1 MTKQQIQKR
10 NYSAFLVHALFLA
23 LTMNFIDINTVVPNM
38 LAESGASSLHM
49 GILSSIMIG
58 GTSFMQLI
66 FAGIIYPL
74 RRKKPALL
82 AGIYLRVTALI
93 VLGIFLRT
101 LSGVGLWKV
110 WTILGLMTVF
120 SFSGAFANIS
130 YTDILGRT
138 IEPARRKKLLTV
150 KQLISSVGVIAS
162 ALLVKLILS
171 KLSYPKNYSTLFLLA
186 GALLTL
192 ATIGFWMIKEEDAP
206 VREKLPLG
214 QRFIAF
220 GKVIKEDKNM
230 RFYLLLINT
239 SGVILSTIPFLILFA
254 RTKFPIDGSLTGTFL
269 LLQMAGSLITNTLL
283 TFFSKGQRYRRLLYL
298 FVGLGASI
306 PLIALLASASS
317 LTFSLIFL
325 LTGSCMALYQILAPG
340 VLLEISTDENRPL
353 YSGLAGA
360 GSIMN
365 ILYPILAGAL
375 VATFGY
381 VPVFILTS
389 IYILIGFYAANK
401 IQCIRIL

>member
-1 MTKQQIQKR
+1 MTTQQIQKR
-10 NYSAFLVHALFLA
+10 NTTAFLVHALFLA

-38 LAESGASSLHM
+38 LAESGATSFHM
-49 GILSSIMIG
+49 GLLSSIMIG
-58 GTSFMQLI
+58 GTSFMQLL
-66 FAGIIYPL
+66 FAGVIYPM

-93 VLGIFLRT
+93 VLGILLRT
-101 LSGVGLWKV
+101 FSGVGLWKV

-138 IEPARRKKLLTV
+138 IEPTRRKRLLTT
-150 KQLISSVGVIAS
+150 KQLISSIGVIAS
-162 ALLVKLILS
+162 ALLVKMILS
-171 KLSYPKNYSTLFLLA
+171 TLTYPNNYSTLFLLA
-186 GALLTL
+186 GGLLAL

-206 VREKLPLG
+206 VREKLSLSK
-214 QRFIAF
+214 RFVAF
-220 GKVIKEDKNM
+220 AKVIREDKNM
-230 RFYLLLINT
+230 RLYLLFINT

-254 RTKFPIDGSLTGTFL
+254 RTKFPVDGSLTGTFL
-269 LLQMAGSLITNTLL
+269 LIQMTGSLLANTLL

-306 PLIALLASASS
+306 PLIALLASPSPT
-317 LTFSLIFL
+317 TFALVFL
-325 LTGSCMALYQILAPG
+325 LTGSSVALYQIVAPG

-360 GSIMN
+360 GSVMN

-375 VATFGY
+375 VTAIGF
-381 VPVFILTS
+381 VPVFMLTS
-389 IYILIGFYAANK
+389 LYILLGFSAARK
-401 IQCIRIL
+401 IQCERIS

>member
-1 MTKQQIQKR
+1 MTTQQIQKR
-10 NYSAFLVHALFLA
+10 NYTAFLVHALFLA

-38 LAESGASSLHM
+38 LAESGATSLHM
-49 GILSSIMIG
+49 GLLSSIMIG
-58 GTSFMQLI
+58 GTSFMQLL
-66 FAGIIYPL
+66 FAGIIFPL
-74 RRKKPALL
+74 KRKKPALL

-138 IEPARRKKLLTV
+138 IEPTRRKNLLTT
-150 KQLISSVGVIAS
+150 KQLISSVGVIVS
-162 ALLVKLILS
+162 ALLVKVILS
-171 KLSYPKNYSTLFLLA
+171 SMPYPKNYSTLFLLA
-186 GALLTL
+186 GALLAL

-206 VREKLPLG
+206 VKAKLSLSK
-214 QRFIAF
+214 RFEAF
-220 GKVIKEDKNM
+220 GQVIKEDSNM
-230 RFYLLLINT
+230 RLYLLLINT

-254 RTKFPIDGSLTGTFL
+254 RTKFPIDGSLIGTFL
-269 LLQMAGSLITNTLL
+269 LVQMAGSLLTNTLL
-283 TFFSKGQRYRRLLYL
+283 TFFSKGQGYRGLLYL
-298 FVGLGASI
+298 FISLGASI
-306 PLIALLASASS
+306 PLLAILASPSPV
-317 LTFSLIFL
+317 TFSLVFL
-325 LTGSCMALYQILAPG
+325 LTGASAALYQIVAPG

-375 VATFGY
+375 VVAVGY
-381 VPVFILTS
+381 MVVFILTS
-389 IYILIGFYAANK
+389 LYILLGFYAARK
-401 IQCIRIL
+401 IQCERIL

>member
-10 NYSAFLVHALFLA
+10 NYTAFLVHALFLA

-375 VATFGY
+375 VAAFGY
-381 VPVFILTS
+381 IPVFILTS
-389 IYILIGFYAANK
+389 IYILIGFYAAKK

>member
-1 MTKQQIQKR
+1 MNTQEIQKR
-10 NYSAFLVHALFLA
+10 NYTAFLVHALFLA

-38 LAESGASSLHM
+38 LAESGATSLHM

-58 GTSFMQLI
+58 GASFMQLL
-66 FAGIIYPL
+66 FAGVIFPL

-82 AGIYLRVTALI
+82 LGIYLRVTALI

-120 SFSGAFANIS
+120 SFSGAFSNIS
-130 YTDILGRT
+130 YTDIMGRT
-138 IEPARRKKLLTV
+138 IEPARRKNLLTV
-150 KQLISSVGVIAS
+150 KQLIASVGVIAS

-171 KLSYPKNYSTLFLLA
+171 VLPYPKNYSTLFLLA
-186 GALLTL
+186 GGLLGL
-192 ATIGFWMIKEEDAP
+192 ATIGFWMIREEDAP
-206 VREKLPLG
+206 IREKLPLSK
-214 QRFIAF
+214 RFAAF
-220 GKVIKEDKNM
+220 GKVIKEDRNM
-230 RFYLLLINT
+230 RLYLLLINT

-254 RTKFPIDGSLTGTFL
+254 RTKFPIDGSLTGTFHL
-269 LLQMAGSLITNTLL
+269 IQMVGSLLTNTLL

-298 FVGLGASI
+298 FVGLGAAI
-306 PLIALLASASS
+306 PPIALLASSS
-317 LTFSLIFL
+317 PVTFSLIFL
-325 LTGSCMALYQILAPG
+325 LTGSSVALYQILAPG
-340 VLLEISTDENRPL
+340 LLLEISSDENRPL

-375 VATFGY
+375 VASIGF
-381 VPVFILTS
+381 VAVFILTS
-389 IYILIGFYAANK
+389 LYILLGFYAARK
-401 IQCIRIL
+401 IQCERIH

>member
-1 MTKQQIQKR
+1 MTTQQTQKR
-10 NYSAFLVHALFLA
+10 NYTAFLVHALFLA

-38 LAESGASSLHM
+38 LAESGATSLHM
-49 GILSSIMIG
+49 GLLSSIMIG

-66 FAGIIYPL
+66 FAGIIFPL

-138 IEPARRKKLLTV
+138 IEPTRRKKLLTT
-150 KQLISSVGVIAS
+150 KQLISSVGVIVS

-171 KLSYPKNYSTLFLLA
+171 SMPYPKNYSTLFLLA
-186 GALLTL
+186 GGLLAL
-192 ATIGFWMIKEEDAP
+192 ATIGFWMIKEEDSP
-206 VREKLPLG
+206 VQQKLSLG
-214 QRFIAF
+214 KRFVAF
-220 GKVIKEDKNM
+220 GQVIKNDKNM
-230 RFYLLLINT
+230 RLYLLLINT
-239 SGVILSTIPFLILFA
+239 SGVILSTIPFLILFG
-254 RTKFPIDGSLTGTFL
+254 RTKFSIDGSLIGTFL
-269 LLQMAGSLITNTLL
+269 LIQMVGSLATNTLL
-283 TFFSKGQRYRRLLYL
+283 SFFSKGQQYRGLLYL

-306 PLIALLASASS
+306 PLIALLASPSQV
-317 LTFSLIFL
+317 TFSLVFL
-325 LTGSCMALYQILAPG
+325 LTGSSVALYQIIAPG

-375 VATFGY
+375 VAAIGY
-381 VPVFILTS
+381 VAVFILTS
-389 IYILIGFYAANK
+389 LYILLGLYAVRN
-401 IQCIRIL
+401 IQCERIL

>member
-1 MTKQQIQKR
+1 MTTQQIQKR
-10 NYSAFLVHALFLA
+10 NYTAFLVHALFLA

-38 LAESGASSLHM
+38 LAESGATSLHM
-49 GILSSIMIG
+49 GLLSSIMIG
-58 GTSFMQLI
+58 GTSFMQLL
-66 FAGIIYPL
+66 FAGIIFPL
-74 RRKKPALL
+74 KRKKPALL

-138 IEPARRKKLLTV
+138 IEPTRRKNLLTT
-150 KQLISSVGVIAS
+150 KQLISSVGVIVS
-162 ALLVKLILS
+162 ALLVKVILS
-171 KLSYPKNYSTLFLLA
+171 SMPYPKNYSTLFLLA
-186 GALLTL
+186 GALLAL

-206 VREKLPLG
+206 VKAKLSLSK
-214 QRFIAF
+214 RFEAF
-220 GKVIKEDKNM
+220 GQVIKEDSNM
-230 RFYLLLINT
+230 RLYLLLINT

-254 RTKFPIDGSLTGTFL
+254 RTKFPIDGSLIGTFL
-269 LLQMAGSLITNTLL
+269 LVQMAGSLLTNTLL
-283 TFFSKGQRYRRLLYL
+283 TFFSKGQGYRGLLYL
-298 FVGLGASI
+298 FISLGASI
-306 PLIALLASASS
+306 PLLAILASPSPI
-317 LTFSLIFL
+317 TFALVFL
-325 LTGSCMALYQILAPG
+325 LTGASAALYQIVAPG

-375 VATFGY
+375 VVAVGY
-381 VPVFILTS
+381 MVVFILTS
-389 IYILIGFYAANK
+389 LYILLGFYAARK
-401 IQCIRIL
+401 IQCQRIL

>member
-38 LAESGASSLHM
+38 LAESGATSLHM

-58 GTSFMQLI
+58 GTSFMQLL
-66 FAGIIYPL
+66 FAGIIFPL

-93 VLGIFLRT
+93 ILGIFLRT

-138 IEPARRKKLLTV
+138 IEPSRRKKLLTV

-171 KLSYPKNYSTLFLLA
+171 TLTYPNNYSTLFLLA
-186 GALLTL
+186 GGLL
-192 ATIGFWMIKEEDAP
+192 AFGTIGFWMIKEEDAP
-206 VREKLPLG
+206 IQQKLSLG
-214 QRFIAF
+214 KRFIAF

-230 RFYLLLINT
+230 RLYLLLINT
-239 SGVILSTIPFLILFA
+239 SGVILSTIPFLILYG
-254 RTKFPIDGSLTGTFL
+254 RTRFTIDGSLTGTFL
-269 LLQMAGSLITNTLL
+269 LFQMIGSLLTNTLL

-298 FVGLGASI
+298 FVGLGVSI
-306 PLIALLASASS
+306 PLVALLASPSPV
-317 LTFSLIFL
+317 TFSLVFL
-325 LTGSCMALYQILAPG
+325 LTGSSLALYQILAPG
-340 VLLEISTDENRPL
+340 VLLEISNDENRPL

-375 VATFGY
+375 VAAIGY
-381 VPVFILTS
+381 AAVFILTS
-389 IYILIGFYAANK
+389 FYIMIGFYAAK
-401 IQCIRIL
+401 RIQCERIH

>member
-1 MTKQQIQKR
+1 MNKQQIQRR
-10 NYSAFLVHALFLA
+10 NYTAFLVHALFLA

-38 LAESGASSLHM
+38 LAESGATSLHM

-58 GTSFMQLI
+58 GTSFMQLL
-66 FAGIIYPL
+66 FAGIIFPL

-130 YTDILGRT
+130 YTDILGRS
-138 IEPARRKKLLTV
+138 IEPNKRKKLLTT

-162 ALLVKLILS
+162 ALLVKVILS
-171 KLSYPKNYSTLFLLA
+171 ALPYPRNYSTLFLLA
-186 GALLTL
+186 GALLAL

-206 VREKLPLG
+206 VKEKLPLG
-214 QRFIAF
+214 KRFIAF
-220 GKVIKEDKNM
+220 GQVIKEDKNM
-230 RFYLLLINT
+230 RLYLLLINT

-254 RTKFPIDGSLTGTFL
+254 RTRFSIDGSLTGTFL
-269 LLQMAGSLITNTLL
+269 LVQMTGSLLTNTLL
-283 TFFSKGQRYRRLLYL
+283 TFLSKGQRYRRLLYL
-298 FVGLGASI
+298 FVGLGVVI
-306 PLIALLASASS
+306 PPVAILASSS
-317 LTFSLIFL
+317 PVTFSLVFL
-325 LTGSCMALYQILAPG
+325 LTGSSAALYQIVAPG
-340 VLLEISTDENRPL
+340 VLLEISSDENRPL

-375 VATFGY
+375 VAAIGF
-381 VPVFILTS
+381 VAVFILTS
-389 IYILIGFYAANK
+389 LYILLGFYAARK
-401 IQCIRIL
+401 IQCGRIV

>member
-1 MTKQQIQKR
+1 MTTQQIQKR
-10 NYSAFLVHALFLA
+10 NYTAFLVHALFLA

-38 LAESGASSLHM
+38 LAESGATSFHM
-49 GILSSIMIG
+49 GLLSSIMIG
-58 GTSFMQLI
+58 GTSFMQLL
-66 FAGIIYPL
+66 FAGILLPM

-82 AGIYLRVTALI
+82 AGIYLRVTALV

-130 YTDILGRT
+130 YTDILGRS
-138 IEPARRKKLLTV
+138 IEPTRRKKLLTT
-150 KQLISSVGVIAS
+150 KQLISSIGVIAS
-162 ALLVKLILS
+162 ALLVKVILS
-171 KLSYPKNYSTLFLLA
+171 TLTYPNNYSTLFLLA
-186 GALLTL
+186 GGLLAL

-206 VREKLPLG
+206 VKEKLSLSK
-214 QRFIAF
+214 RFVAF

-230 RFYLLLINT
+230 RLYLLFINT

-269 LLQMAGSLITNTLL
+269 LVQMAGSLLTNTLL

-298 FVGLGASI
+298 FVGLGSSI
-306 PLIALLASASS
+306 PLIALLASPSPT
-317 LTFSLIFL
+317 TFALVFL
-325 LTGSCMALYQILAPG
+325 LTGSSVALYQILAPG
-340 VLLEISTDENRPL
+340 VLLEISNDENRPL

-360 GSIMN
+360 GSVMN

-375 VATFGY
+375 VAAIGY
-381 VPVFILTS
+381 GAVFILTS
-389 IYILIGFYAANK
+389 LYILLGFYAARK
-401 IQCIRIL
+401 IHCERIL